1 LSEPDEVAARE
12 CFGNTFAQLL
22 GVVGVAA
29 TGWLVDVA
37 GTYSALFVLTAIM
50 SAAGALIFGLLF
62 NERRIVD
69 WPTSSSAHDARGL
82 SRAEVEPRRW
92 RERRSAS

>member
-1 LSEPDEVAARE
+1 MAARE

-22 GVVGVAA
+22 GIVGVAA
-29 TGWLVDVA
+29 TGWLVDVT
-37 GTYSALFVLTAIM
+37 GTYSAGFVLTAIV

-69 WPTSSSAHDARGL
+69 WPTSSSAHDAWF
-82 SRAEVEPRRW
+82 SRAEVAPRRW
-92 RERRSAS
+92 RERTSAS

>member
-1 LSEPDEVAARE
+1 MSARW
-12 CFGNTFAQLL
+12 CSACSSTPAKDSRSGA
-22 GVVGVAA
+22 GA
-29 TGWLVDVA
+29 GWLVDVA
-37 GTYSALFVLTAIM
+37 GAYSALFVLTAIM

-69 WPTSSSAHDARGL
+69 WPTSSSAQEARL

>member
-22 GVVGVAA
+22 GIVGVAA

-37 GTYSALFVLTAIM
+37 GTYSAHFVLTAIM
-50 SAAGALIFGLLF
+50 SAAGTLIFGLLF

-69 WPTSSSAHDARGL
+69 WPTSSSAHDAWL